1 MQKGISASVGKFR
14 EFRAGR
20 LLVLAAAA
28 LLAKSGVASGNLIQ
42 QPIGVSGFT
51 GDTIVDA
58 AASTNVTGP
67 PAHSANASASG
78 ISGTVYTSST
88 NVLVSD
94 MSAAGTVHN
103 GGTFFQN
110 GWNGQTTGLP
120 ASGSFTSVYNNIAG
134 GNTVFDFGYNGTTTD
149 YADNNTLYFT
159 ASTATSQTLTLVT
172 PIQAATLDFLC
183 AAQLPVGYTSKSL
196 FDVTLNFSSGPSSTY
211 TQAITTGPLG
221 DDGATP
227 AATNKA
233 LTGLFGT
240 DNGNSGHSNNAFGGG
255 AYMTES
261 DINVLSADQARTIT
275 SITFTTDS
283 LSGLTAGIYAVSGQ
297 VIVPAVPE
305 PATLG
310 LLAMAL
316 PLLGRRMRRSR

>member
-1 MQKGISASVGKFR
+1 MQMGISEFVGSFR
-14 EFRAGR
+14 RFRAGR
-20 LLVLAAAA
+20 LMILTAAA
-28 LLAKSGVASGNLIQ
+28 LLAKSGTASADLVQ
-42 QPIGVSGFT
+42 EPIGVSGFT
-51 GDTIVDA
+51 ASTIVDA

-67 PAHSANASASG
+67 PAHSANASAAGSSG
-78 ISGTVYTSST
+78 QVYTSST
-88 NVLVSD
+88 NVLVND

-103 GGTFFQN
+103 GGTYFQN

-120 ASGSFTSVYNNIAG
+120 ASGSFTSAYTNITG
-134 GNTVFDFGYNGTTTD
+134 GNTVFDFGYNGTATD

-183 AAQLPVGYTSKSL
+183 AAQLPAGYTAKTQ

-211 TQAITTGPLG
+211 TQAITTGPMG

-233 LTGLFGT
+233 LTGLYGT
-240 DNGNSGHSNNAFGGG
+240 DNGNSGHTDNAFGGG

-275 SITFTTDS
+275 SITFSTDP

-297 VIVPAVPE
+297 VIVPE
-305 PATLG
+305 PASLS
-310 LLAMAL
+310 LLALTL